1 MPARRDDSPRREQ
14 PGSREESGTRA
25 SGTRA
30 SGDPESGNREE
41 SDDATSLWR
50 DPLRQ
55 FAHYSTAGIMFP
67 VAVALGFWL
76 GWLLDERLGTF
87 PWLSFVGLALG
98 FAAATRNLLQ
108 TVASDTDDDGPDEAI
123 DDGPDDG
130 IDDGIENETHR

>member
-1 MPARRDDSPRREQ
+1 MAARRDDSPRPEKPGAREE
-14 PGSREESGTRA
+14 PGSRESG
-25 SGTRA
+25 
-30 SGDPESGNREE
+30 PREE
-41 SDDATSLWR
+41 ADDATSIWR

-87 PWLSFVGLALG
+87 PWLSFAGLALG

-108 TVASDTDDDGPDEAI
+108 TVASDTDDDGPDDAADDSPGDAI
-123 DDGPDDG
+123 DDE
-130 IDDGIENETHR
+130 IDR